1 MLDSKTL
8 FQTESLHD
16 SDKQVEELK
25 TDISIRVQASSFPE
39 GTGEYKERLISE
51 SSFPIENVHRR
62 AVSFKQ
68 WEGAI
73 ISIENK
79 DQFIAKV
86 QDVEGIDLPK
96 FIRFDRRKVEFENG
110 FMFAEGATFFWKVG
124 LFYNDKGMAT
134 KRSVIRFRML
144 PPPNPYLLKVA
155 EDEMNRIF
163 EMLSWID

>member
-1 MLDSKTL
+1 MVDKEIL
-8 FQTESLHD
+8 FMTESLREN
-16 SDKQVEELK
+16 DKQVEELK

-51 SSFPIENVHRR
+51 SSFPIDNVHRR

-68 WEGAI
+68 WEGTI
-73 ISIENK
+73 VSIENENR
-79 DQFIAKV
+79 FIAKV

-96 FIRFDRRKVEFENG
+96 FIRFDSRKVEFENG
-110 FMFAEGATFFWKVG
+110 SMFAEGATFFWKVG

-134 KRSVIRFRML
+134 KRSIIRFRML

-155 EDEMNRIF
+155 EEEMNRIF